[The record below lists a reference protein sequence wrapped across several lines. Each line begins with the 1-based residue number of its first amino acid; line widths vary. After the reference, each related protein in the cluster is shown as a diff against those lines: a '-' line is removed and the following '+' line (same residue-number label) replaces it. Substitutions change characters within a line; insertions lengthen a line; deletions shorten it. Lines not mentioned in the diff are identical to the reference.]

1 MKKIGT
7 CLEKDSNKVL
17 VPIARTQCKLPVQRQ
32 RKTSAV
38 RRPKEKVKIPPQPS
52 SAHST
57 RAAFISKSPLLA
69 AGDAHFGGL

>member
-1 MKKIGT
+1 
-7 CLEKDSNKVL
+7 
-17 VPIARTQCKLPVQRQ
+17 VQTACAETK

-38 RRPKEKVKIPPQPS
+38 RRPKEKMKIPPKPS
-52 SAHST
+52 TSAHST